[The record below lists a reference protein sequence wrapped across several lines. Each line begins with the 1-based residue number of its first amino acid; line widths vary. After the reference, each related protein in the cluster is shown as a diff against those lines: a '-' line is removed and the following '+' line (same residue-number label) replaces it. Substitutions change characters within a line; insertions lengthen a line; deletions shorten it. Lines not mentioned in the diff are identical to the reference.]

1 MKAITITIALFVP
14 AIALANPVVKHD
26 QRLEQ
31 AAVDIVASKIGEIR
45 GGFINGEKADLLT
58 GSVHVRQSLYLR
70 EQPREYQSGDWH
82 KGLAPARAMPRHR
95 MGKL

>member
-14 AIALANPVVKHD
+14 AVALANPSVKHD

-45 GGFINGEKADLLT
+45 GGFLNGEKADLVA
-58 GSVHVRQSLYLR
+58 GNARVRHSLFLR
-70 EQPREYQSGDWH
+70 EQPREYLSGDWH
-82 KGLAPARAMPRHR
+82 NGLAPARAMPRHR
-95 MGKL
+95 IGNL